1 MKVYD
6 INFYGKA
13 TYDLEQEVWKRIIP
27 IEVPFNG
34 KICQLDFYIEDARP
48 MYTQIKYNFDDF
60 GITLDQI
67 QNWQLELYKK
77 NETEKKELFDK
88 YLKDPKDMMEL
99 FEQKIIKD
107 FYEKRIDLME
117 DEAYCN
123 EQFGVEV
130 TKKIQS
136 ATNSEQILDMIHLK
150 ELTLATNQIRI
161 IGDCEYYEDFGMGIT
176 FDGMIDVGLEEMI
189 YR

>member
-6 INFYGKA
+6 IKFYGKA
-13 TYDLEQEVWKRIIP
+13 TYDLEEEVWKRITP

-48 MYTQIKYNFDDF
+48 MYTQIKYNLDDF

-67 QNWQLELYKK
+67 QSWQLELYEK
-77 NETEKKELFDK
+77 NEAEQKELFDK
-88 YLKDPKDMMEL
+88 YLKDPKDMMKL
-99 FEQKIIKD
+99 FENEIVKD
-107 FYEKRIDLME
+107 FHEKRTILLE
-117 DEAYCN
+117 EEAYCN
-123 EQFGVEV
+123 KQFGVEV
-130 TKKIQS
+130 TKKIQT
-136 ATNSEQILDMIHLK
+136 AENCEQILDMIHFK

-161 IGDCEYYEDFGMGIT
+161 IGDCEYYIDFGVGIT
-176 FDGMIDVGLEEMI
+176 LDGTIDVGLEEMI